1 MPFPLDLNLDDPHN
15 EKNKKTKKQKNLL
28 RSPPSPGGSSSKNNS
43 RAGKF
48 GSQDRRVTDTLLVAN
63 GVVFALQLL
72 TRQRLT
78 VMGAKIN
85 PAIRAGEWW
94 RLLTPVL
101 LHGNLLH
108 LATNN
113 FALNSLGP
121 LTERLSGRKRFAAV
135 YVAAGVAGSLASFAM
150 SPAPAVGASGAIF
163 GVGGALAV
171 FFWRHRDYFGKA
183 SDQVLN
189 ELGRSLALNV
199 GMGFVVANVDNWGES
214 FFPPS
219 IRSPRV
225 FPPPQRIQKKT
236 HPVFSLSLSPATFKK
251 QKQFRPRRRPGR
263 WRAHRPAPGPQDG

>member
-1 MPFPLDLNLDDPHN
+1 
-15 EKNKKTKKQKNLL
+15 
-28 RSPPSPGGSSSKNNS
+28 
-43 RAGKF
+43 
-48 GSQDRRVTDTLLVAN
+48 
-63 GVVFALQLL
+63 VFALQLL

-121 LTERLSGRKRFAAV
+121 LTERLSGRTRFAAV

-225 FPPPQRIQKKT
+225 FPPLREFKKKLT
-236 HPVFSLSLSPATFKK
+236 LCFLSLSLPRDFQKTKTIQATPEAWSVARSP
-251 QKQFRPRRRPGR
+251 PCS
-263 WRAHRPAPGPQDG
+263 WAPGWLGATRAGRSGSATSRRAGGWPARLSR

>member
-1 MPFPLDLNLDDPHN
+1 
-15 EKNKKTKKQKNLL
+15 
-28 RSPPSPGGSSSKNNS
+28 
-43 RAGKF
+43 
-48 GSQDRRVTDTLLVAN
+48 
-63 GVVFALQLL
+63 
-72 TRQRLT
+72 
-78 VMGAKIN
+78 MGAKIN

-121 LTERLSGRKRFAAV
+121 LTERLSGRTRFAAV

-236 HPVFSLSLSPATFKK
+236 HPLFSLSLSPATFKK

-263 WRAHRPAPGPQDG
+263 WRAHRPAPGPQDGQARRGQDEAGLRRAAVPVAGRPADRDQVRLRKVFLPLLSFYCVCVLSD